1 MNIESLTKVSDDKRD
16 PNLSIFRAITK
27 ENCEKMSSLILMMV
41 KLFHSDTLYRTKAG
55 EKVLIY
61 PSSLMIDM
69 DLLHGISFTIP
80 STDRLSDLPKHLH
93 QDYAAVS
100 NYVSCNYQ
108 TEFSKEV
115 KDLEYM
121 YQNCMAYGITCNMF
135 KDSEIVEYG
144 RNLIGYIHSYL
155 KGDYNVVVCLDF
167 PKEKE
172 SDKFT
177 GVFYYK
183 YHNGILEAA

>member
-1 MNIESLTKVSDDKRD
+1 MNIGSLTKESDDKRD

-41 KLFHSDTLYRTKAG
+41 KLFHLDTLSRTKEG

-61 PSSLMIDM
+61 LNPSSIINPDYS
-69 DLLHGISFTIP
+69 HGISFTLP
-80 STDRLSDLPKHLH
+80 SVDSLPSLSKHLHDDYRVVHQYVSGNYQTDLPKETNH
-93 QDYAAVS
+93 
-100 NYVSCNYQ
+100 
-108 TEFSKEV
+108 
-115 KDLEYM
+115 LEYM
-121 YQNCMAYGITCNMF
+121 YQNCMAYGIECNMT
-135 KDSEIVEYG
+135 KNNEIVEYG

-155 KGDYNVVVCLDF
+155 KGDYNTVLCLKLPED
-167 PKEKE
+167 
-172 SDKFT
+172 DNII